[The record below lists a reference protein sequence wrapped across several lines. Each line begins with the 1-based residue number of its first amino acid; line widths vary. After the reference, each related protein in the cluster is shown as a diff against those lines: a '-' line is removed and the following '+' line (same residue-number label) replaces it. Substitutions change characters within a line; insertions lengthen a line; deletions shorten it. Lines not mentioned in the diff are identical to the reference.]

1 VRRAEALPDTGALLG
16 DEHPAGVPD
25 GRRGAY
31 GIRIAG
37 VTASESMLV
46 EAEPEWPQLS
56 LCSELGN
63 PVVDREDVGTD
74 HAVVRLKTGGR
85 LTLERGRGTA
95 CYSVPRPLSDEELVH
110 PFLAPAAAVVSHWA
124 GRVSLHAGG
133 FVADGGVWA
142 VVGHREAGK
151 SSTLAW
157 LARSGHAV
165 VADDVLVL
173 DGRWAFAGPRAIDLR
188 EETAERF
195 GIGAALGVVGTRPRW
210 RVPLPQVPAR
220 LPFRGWVFLAWGDR
234 IGARRVGAGEC
245 LSNLMASL
253 TLRVDASN
261 PQALLELATLPAW
274 EVRRPRDW
282 DRLEEGIGC
291 LLELTR

>member
-1 VRRAEALPDTGALLG
+1 MAADEQLTGVHAN
-16 DEHPAGVPD
+16 A
-25 GRRGAY
+25 RGAY

-37 VTASESMLV
+37 VTSSQTMLV
-46 EAEPEWPQLS
+46 EAEPEWPQLR
-56 LCSELGN
+56 LRSELGD
-63 PVVDREDVGTD
+63 PVVEREDVGAD

-85 LTLERGRGTA
+85 LTLERARGVA

-110 PFLAPAAAVVSHWA
+110 PFLAPAAAVMSHWA

-142 VVGHREAGK
+142 VVGQREAGK

-157 LARSGHAV
+157 LARNGHAV

-195 GIGAALGVVGTRPRW
+195 GVGAALGVVGTRPRW
-210 RVPLPQVPAR
+210 RVTLPQLPAR
-220 LPFRGWVFLAWGDR
+220 LPFRGWIFLGWDDR
-234 IGARRVGAGEC
+234 VGARRVGAGEC
-245 LSNLMASL
+245 LSQLMASL

-261 PQALLELATLPAW
+261 PRALLELATLPAW